1 MTEFWIAVVGLL
13 IAAFIIVL
21 WPWFKHARIEA
32 TARQLDAEERA
43 RVNVRIFKDRM
54 RELSAEKAAGK
65 IDDEGFVA
73 IKDELEKTLLQDVEG
88 DGSAASSSGNQG
100 INEASKNTFVV
111 MAAIAVFVCLGSFFL
126 YERWGAYDQVVQY
139 HDSRFNEQE
148 LALAEELAAAGD
160 TRGLLV
166 QLRDKLRQS
175 PDNAEGWSLL
185 ARSAMNSENFDIAIE
200 SYDQLVQLEPET
212 ATKAVLYGLKAQ
224 ALYFSRA
231 SQARIDQAIES
242 AFSLNPEELNA
253 LGLLAIASYE
263 NKDYPSAIA
272 FWEQTLSIAPDH
284 PSRKSIEMGI
294 QSAKSAMAQDSN
306 SQPPEVNAGSGSDNA
321 TRLEPQSVSGKTVQV
336 QLSIDEGVLSKLNGE
351 EILVVFAKASEG
363 PPMPLAVYR
372 GPAGEAPS
380 MITLDDNLAMMPSL
394 KLSLF
399 DQVDI
404 VARIT
409 KGSVERANGDFEVIS
424 QGVSLSNDEAVK
436 VSLQL
441 SLGDQV
447 FSK

>member
-13 IAAFIIVL
+13 VAAFIIVL
-21 WPWFKHARIEA
+21 WPWFKRARIEA

-73 IKDELEKTLLQDVEG
+73 IKDELEKTLLQDVESEE
-88 DGSAASSSGNQG
+88 SAASSSDDQR
-100 INEASKNTFVV
+100 INEASRNTFLV

-175 PDNAEGWSLL
+175 PENAEGWSLL

-231 SQARIDQAIES
+231 PQAQIDQAIKS

-294 QSAKSAMAQDSN
+294 RSAKSAMGQDIN
-306 SQPPEVNAGSGSDNA
+306 NEPPDAIAGSDN
-321 TRLEPQSVSGKTVQV
+321 TTPLEPQRGSAKTVQV

-372 GPAGEAPS
+372 GPASEAPS
-380 MITLDDNLAMMPSL
+380 MITLDDSLAMMPSL

-409 KGSVERANGDFEVIS
+409 TGSVEKADGDFEVVS
-424 QGVSLSNDEAVK
+424 QGVPLSSDVEVK

-447 FSK
+447 FLK